1 MRVLIQRVSKASVHV
16 DGKLTGKIGS
26 GLLLLVGISGVDT
39 PTQLEAMT
47 KKILHMRIFPALDGR
62 SGFDRSVL
70 DIGGEI
76 LAVSQFTLYA
86 DCRKGR
92 RPSFIEAARPEP
104 ALALFDQF
112 VEMLRTHGPVV
123 QTGEFGADMDVMLHN
138 DGPVTI
144 WLDSEEW

>member
-16 DGKLTGKIGS
+16 DGKIVGKIGT
-26 GLLLLVGISGVDT
+26 GLLLFVGICASDLPDV
-39 PTQLEAMT
+39 LEKMA
-47 KKILHMRIFPALDGR
+47 KKILNLRIFPALDGR

-70 DIGGEI
+70 DAGGEI

-92 RPSFIEAARPEP
+92 RPSFVDAARPQP
-104 ALALFDQF
+104 ALALFNQF
-112 VEMLRTHGPVV
+112 VELLRAEAIPVE
-123 QTGEFGADMDVMLHN
+123 TGVFGADMDVQLYN

-144 WLDSEEW
+144 WLDSEGL